1 MWLICAI
8 SLVKVIQ
15 MVVSRHINCSLERRL
30 LLFKRIRIQTAL
42 VFHLLN
48 KITVPGFVKI
58 VKLIQFV

>member
-15 MVVSRHINCSLERRL
+15 IVVSRHINCSLERL
-30 LLFKRIRIQTAL
+30 LLIKRIRIQTAL

-48 KITVPGFVKI
+48 KVTVPGFVKI